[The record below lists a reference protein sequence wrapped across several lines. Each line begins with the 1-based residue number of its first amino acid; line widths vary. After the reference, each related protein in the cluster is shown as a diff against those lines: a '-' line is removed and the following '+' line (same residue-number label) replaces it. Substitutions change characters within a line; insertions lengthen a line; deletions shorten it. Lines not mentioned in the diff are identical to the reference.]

1 MLEFIMHKRIKT
13 ECDKPMWLVVYCRQE
28 KEISE
33 LSFVQAVLVDTQVL
47 VNFSTT
53 RITDKADQGEFEFE
67 AAQYLVEQKEL
78 IMGEDG
84 DYYLPVEE
92 NKKWKKKQR

>member
-1 MLEFIMHKRIKT
+1 MLEFIMYKRIKT

-28 KEISE
+28 AEINE
-33 LSFVQAVLVDTQVL
+33 FGFAQAVLVNTQVL

-53 RITDKADQGEFEFE
+53 HITDKADQGEFEFE

-84 DYYLPVEE
+84 DYYLPVEGSK
-92 NKKWKKKQR
+92 NG

>member
-28 KEISE
+28 AEVNE
-33 LSFVQAVLVDTQVL
+33 LSFAQAVLVDAQVL

-92 NKKWKKKQR
+92 NKKWKKKRR

>member
-1 MLEFIMHKRIKT
+1 MLEFIVHKRIKT
-13 ECDKPMWLVVYCRQE
+13 ECDKLMWLVVYCRQE
-28 KEISE
+28 AEVNE

-92 NKKWKKKQR
+92 NKKWIKKQR

>member
-1 MLEFIMHKRIKT
+1 MLEFILHKRIKT
-13 ECDKPMWLVVYCRQE
+13 ECDKPMWLVVYCKQE
-28 KEISE
+28 AEVNE

-53 RITDKADQGEFEFE
+53 HITDKADQGEFEFE

-84 DYYLPVEE
+84 DYDVPVEE
-92 NKKWKKKQR
+92 NKNG

>member
-1 MLEFIMHKRIKT
+1 MLEFIMHKRIKA
-13 ECDKPMWLVVYCRQE
+13 ECDKPTWLVVYCRQE
-28 KEISE
+28 AEVNE
-33 LSFVQAVLVDTQVL
+33 LSFAQVVLVDTQVL

-53 RITDKADQGEFEFE
+53 HITDEDEQCEFSFE

-92 NKKWKKKQR
+92 NKNE

>member
-1 MLEFIMHKRIKT
+1 MLEFIMYKRIKT

-28 KEISE
+28 KEITE

>member
-1 MLEFIMHKRIKT
+1 MLEFILHKRIKT

-28 KEISE
+28 AEINE
-33 LSFVQAVLVDTQVL
+33 FGFAQAVLVDTQVL

-53 RITDKADQGEFEFE
+53 RITDKADQDEFEFE

-84 DYYLPVEE
+84 DYYLSVEE
-92 NKKWKKKQR
+92 NKNG

>member
-1 MLEFIMHKRIKT
+1 MLEFIVHKRIKA

-28 KEISE
+28 AEVNE
-33 LSFVQAVLVDTQVL
+33 LGFAQVVLANTQVL

-53 RITDKADQGEFEFE
+53 RITDEADQSEFEFK

-84 DYYLPVEE
+84 DYYLPVWE
-92 NKKWKKKQR
+92 NKNE

>member
-1 MLEFIMHKRIKT
+1 MLEFIMYKRIKT

-28 KEISE
+28 AEINE
-33 LSFVQAVLVDTQVL
+33 FGFAQAVLVDTQVL

-53 RITDKADQGEFEFE
+53 HITDKADQGEFEFE

-84 DYYLPVEE
+84 DYYLPE
-92 NKKWKKKQR
+92 

>member
-28 KEISE
+28 AEINE
-33 LSFVQAVLVDTQVL
+33 FGFAQAVLVDTQVS

-53 RITDKADQGEFEFE
+53 HITDKADQGEVEFE
-67 AAQYLVEQKEL
+67 AAQDLVEQKEL
-78 IMGEDG
+78 IMG
-84 DYYLPVEE
+84 
-92 NKKWKKKQR
+92 

>member
-1 MLEFIMHKRIKT
+1 MLEFILHKRIKT

-28 KEISE
+28 AEINE
-33 LSFVQAVLVDTQVL
+33 FGFAQAVLVDTQVL
-47 VNFSTT
+47 INFSTT
-53 RITDKADQGEFEFE
+53 HITDKADQGEFEFE

-84 DYYLPVEE
+84 DYYLPVVG
-92 NKKWKKKQR
+92 NKNG

>member
-28 KEISE
+28 AEVSE

-53 RITDKADQGEFEFE
+53 RITDKADQDEFEFE

-84 DYYLPVEE
+84 DYYLPTEE
-92 NKKWKKKQR
+92 NKNGQRN

>member
-13 ECDKPMWLVVYCRQE
+13 ECNKPTWLVVYCRQE
-28 KEISE
+28 AEVNE
-33 LSFVQAVLVDTQVL
+33 LGFAQAVLVDTQVL
-47 VNFSTT
+47 ANFSTT
-53 RITDKADQGEFEFE
+53 RITGKADQDEFEFE

-84 DYYLPVEE
+84 DYYLPV
-92 NKKWKKKQR
+92 K

>member
-28 KEISE
+28 AEINE
-33 LSFVQAVLVDTQVL
+33 FGFAQAVLVDTQVL

-53 RITDKADQGEFEFE
+53 HITDKADQGEFEFE
-67 AAQYLVEQKEL
+67 AAQYLVEQREL

-84 DYYLPVEE
+84 DYYLTVEE
-92 NKKWKKKQR
+92 SKNG

>member
-28 KEISE
+28 AEINE
-33 LSFVQAVLVDTQVL
+33 FGFAQAVLVDTQVL

-53 RITDKADQGEFEFE
+53 HITDKADQGEFEFE

-84 DYYLPVEE
+84 DYYLPVEGSK
-92 NKKWKKKQR
+92 NG

>member
-28 KEISE
+28 AEVNE
-33 LSFVQAVLVDTQVL
+33 LGFAQAVLVDTQVL

-84 DYYLPVEE
+84 DYYLPV
-92 NKKWKKKQR
+92 K

>member
-28 KEISE
+28 AEVNE

-53 RITDKADQGEFEFE
+53 HITDKADQGEFEFE

-92 NKKWKKKQR
+92 NKKWKKKRR

>member
-28 KEISE
+28 AEINE
-33 LSFVQAVLVDTQVL
+33 LGFAQAVLVDTKVL
-47 VNFSTT
+47 VNFSMTH
-53 RITDKADQGEFEFE
+53 ITDKADQSEFEFE

-84 DYYLPVEE
+84 DYYLPV
-92 NKKWKKKQR
+92 K

>member
-13 ECDKPMWLVVYCRQE
+13 ECDKPMWLVVYCIQE
-28 KEISE
+28 AEINE
-33 LSFVQAVLVDTQVL
+33 FGFAQAVLVDTQVL

-53 RITDKADQGEFEFE
+53 HITDKADQGEFEFE

-78 IMGEDG
+78 IMSEDS
-84 DYYLPVEE
+84 DYYLPV
-92 NKKWKKKQR
+92 K

>member
-53 RITDKADQGEFEFE
+53 HITDEADQGEFEFE